1 MLRSYGVPF
10 YARRPRKAVSVY
22 DEYGKKSEESVKA
35 RFESVKRKKVRFE
48 PVKRKKRKV
57 KKVS

>member
-1 MLRSYGVPF
+1 MLRSHGVPF

-22 DEYGKKSEESVKA
+22 DEYGKKSEESVKV

-48 PVKRKKRKV
+48 PKRKKRKV